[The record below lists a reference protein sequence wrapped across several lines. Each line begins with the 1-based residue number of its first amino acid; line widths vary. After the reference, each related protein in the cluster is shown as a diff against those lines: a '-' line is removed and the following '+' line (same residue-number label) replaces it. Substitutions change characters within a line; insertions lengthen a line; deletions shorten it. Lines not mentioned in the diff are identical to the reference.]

1 MAQGREDDF
10 CASPEWGTPWRKA
23 RWLEWRQPGGHC
35 MDRALYGG
43 ECGGGR
49 AAGATAVIWVDDNVA
64 ETELVQGNCNKCI
77 D

>member
-1 MAQGREDDF
+1 
-10 CASPEWGTPWRKA
+10 
-23 RWLEWRQPGGHC
+23 

-43 ECGGGR
+43 ECGRGR

>member
-1 MAQGREDDF
+1 
-10 CASPEWGTPWRKA
+10 
-23 RWLEWRQPGGHC
+23 